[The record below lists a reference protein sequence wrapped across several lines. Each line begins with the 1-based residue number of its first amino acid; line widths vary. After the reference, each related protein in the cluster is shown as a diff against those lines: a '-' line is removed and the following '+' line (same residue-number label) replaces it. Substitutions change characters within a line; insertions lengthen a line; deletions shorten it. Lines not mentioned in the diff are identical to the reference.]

1 MREALADPYLFGP
14 IMSGSSWYGWRALL
28 IAAAGEE
35 LTHDERE
42 EFKRLTHREREPG
55 KFCREVVIIAG
66 RRAGKSTAMCILA
79 IWVAC
84 LCDHHDTLAR
94 GEIGVVL
101 MVSRDQRV
109 SKMLLDRIAE
119 IMALS
124 EPLASMIVIV
134 LVHNVRIELRP
145 ASYTNLRGP
154 TYLIVLADEVAF
166 WLTSDDY
173 ANPDSEVLTAVR
185 PGLITT
191 GGPLVMISSAYAQ
204 KGELFESWRRYFGPA
219 GPPDILVAHATSRDL
234 NPSLSQEEIDRA
246 IERDPVRNRA
256 EYLSEFRND
265 ISGFVPREVILA
277 CGGDYYELPP
287 QPGIAYRCFVDQAS
301 GIGEDSYAVAVA
313 HKYGESIIVDAIRE
327 MRPPFSP
334 AAVVNDVLVPL
345 CKSYGVHSV
354 TSDNYA
360 SGFSQALIHNAGLG
374 FAPAKKHKSELYLEL
389 LPLLNSQRI
398 SVPRNDRLVNQ
409 IAGLERSTQRS
420 GRDFIDH
427 APNSHDD
434 VANAVAGAAD
444 LAYNFSLFDFSY
456 GFVDGNP
463 LDAKS
468 PAEVEAERRR
478 QKSDF
483 DSYYDLCIKL
493 GQPPPCPP
501 WGVPRSK
508 SPEQERADAEANAQ
522 WRWMM
527 HYGFGAF

>member
-28 IAAAGEE
+28 IAAAGDE
-35 LTHDERE
+35 LTDDERE

-55 KFCREVVIIAG
+55 KFCRELVVIAG

-84 LCDHHDTLAR
+84 LCDHRDTLAR

-124 EPLASMIVIV
+124 EPLASMIVNRTQDAVV

-204 KGELFESWRRYFGPA
+204 KGELFESWRRYFGPT

-287 QPGIAYRCFVDQAS
+287 QSGIAYRCFLDQAS
-301 GIGEDSYAVAVA
+301 GIGEDSYAMAIA
-313 HKYGESIIVDAIRE
+313 HKYGETVIVDAIRE
-327 MRPPFSP
+327 TRPPFSP

-345 CKSYGVHSV
+345 CKAYGVSSV
-354 TSDNYA
+354 TSDDYA
-360 SGFSQALIHNAGLG
+360 AGFSRALIFNAGLA
-374 FAPAKKHKSELYLEL
+374 FAPVKKHKSELYLEL

-398 SVPRNDRLVNQ
+398 SLPRNERLVNQ
-409 IAGLERSTQRS
+409 IAGLERSTMRS
-420 GRDFIDH
+420 GRDTIDH
-427 APNSHDD
+427 GPHSHDD

-463 LDAKS
+463 LDAKRCRNVGVS
-468 PAEVEAERRR
+468 RSASSRSGARHRRAVQAR
-478 QKSDF
+478 
-483 DSYYDLCIKL
+483 
-493 GQPPPCPP
+493 
-501 WGVPRSK
+501 PR
-508 SPEQERADAEANAQ
+508 
-522 WRWMM
+522 
-527 HYGFGAF
+527 GGCTG